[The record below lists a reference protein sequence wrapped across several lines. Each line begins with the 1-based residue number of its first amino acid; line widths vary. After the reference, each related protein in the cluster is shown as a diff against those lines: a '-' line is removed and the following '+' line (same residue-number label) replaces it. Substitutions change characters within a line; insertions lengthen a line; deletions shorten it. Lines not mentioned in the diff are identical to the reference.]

1 MAQLDRVPIFCYFD
15 EFYSPKSTAR
25 LLQILHISGLVG
37 KNSSKW
43 KLKARKSL
51 FFSSANFPPCSTVY
65 HHIDITY
72 RSYRQLRWYSA
83 LLGTILIKFSYE
95 RFAAQVKENKNL
107 GFFFVSKILYLFSNQ
122 PFKGA
127 LPYIQLYSLLSYSH
141 LPDVCYDQLLI
152 NFTITKIK

>member
-1 MAQLDRVPIFCYFD
+1 MNFTHP
-15 EFYSPKSTAR
+15 
-25 LLQILHISGLVG
+25 
-37 KNSSKW
+37 
-43 KLKARKSL
+43 KARPDCCRFCISAVWL
-51 FFSSANFPPCSTVY
+51 VRIHQSGNWRLENLYFFSSANFPPCSTVY

-83 LLGTILIKFSYE
+83 LLGTILIKFSNE

-107 GFFFVSKILYLFSNQ
+107 GFSFVSKILYLFSNQ

-127 LPYIQLYSLLSYSH
+127 LPYIRLYGLVSYSH